1 MIEKCEEVKLK
12 YYTCLNNSRR
22 NPNKCKDIETELRG
36 CSKTTGENYCIDE
49 INNLM
54 ECSRFPDS
62 STCAKEFFLF
72 RECNRPDGPHILIEV
87 IPKGRVQGEENRI
100 HHSYVLCTCP
110 YTFFTHPNR
119 YTLRIFQNL
128 QDNKYV
134 IAKDHLD
141 KYNVDNATIGPVE
154 APERNNSNTA
164 SFLEKMKATLHL
176 KNFKEKFVAYK
187 W

>member
-22 NPNKCKDIETELRG
+22 NPNKCKDIETELRE

-72 RECNRPDGPHILIEV
+72 RECNRPDGPHILIE
-87 IPKGRVQGEENRI
+87 
-100 HHSYVLCTCP
+100 
-110 YTFFTHPNR
+110 
-119 YTLRIFQNL
+119 
-128 QDNKYV
+128 DNKYV

>member
-22 NPNKCKDIETELRG
+22 NPNKCKDIETELRE
-36 CSKTTGENYCIDE
+36 CSKTIES
-49 INNLM
+49 NNVNM
-54 ECSRFPDS
+54 FPDS

-72 RECNRPDGPHILIEV
+72 RECNRPDGPHILIE
-87 IPKGRVQGEENRI
+87 
-100 HHSYVLCTCP
+100 
-110 YTFFTHPNR
+110 
-119 YTLRIFQNL
+119 
-128 QDNKYV
+128 DNKYV